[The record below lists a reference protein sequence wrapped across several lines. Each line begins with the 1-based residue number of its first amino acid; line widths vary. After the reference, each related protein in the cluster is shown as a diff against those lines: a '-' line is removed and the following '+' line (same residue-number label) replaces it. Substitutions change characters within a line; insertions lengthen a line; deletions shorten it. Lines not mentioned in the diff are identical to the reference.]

1 MNEENQVY
9 FVDSD
14 KLPEEALKRKHRLEQ
29 DPTFRTNHMEYMEGM
44 EVIQSDIKDKV
55 EEAMKAFGYDA
66 YTAGDVER
74 ALSHET
80 CSIEDFKALLSPA
93 AAPYLEVMA
102 RKAEEITKNHF
113 GNTVYIFTP
122 LYIANYCQNYCIY
135 CGFNCYNNIRRKKLT
150 FEEIEHEM
158 QVIAKTGMEEILI
171 LTGESRAY
179 SDVKYIGEAVK
190 IARKYFRNI
199 GIEIYPVNVDEY
211 KYLHE
216 CGVDYVTVFQE
227 TYNTDKYET
236 LHLMGHKRVWPY
248 RFDAQERALM
258 GGMRGAG
265 FSALLGLDDFRKD
278 ALATALHVY
287 YINRKYPYAEL
298 SLSCPRLRPIVNNDK
313 INPRDV
319 GEKEL
324 CQVLCAYR
332 IFLQFAGITVSSRES
347 AAFRNGITKI
357 CATKVSAGVSTGIGD
372 HEEKYEGKEDADV
385 GDEQFEI
392 NDGRSFASMYKD
404 MEKGGL
410 QPVLND
416 YIYV

>member
-44 EVIQSDIKDKV
+44 EVIRSDIKDKV
-55 EEAMKAFGYDA
+55 EEAMKAFDYDA

-190 IARKYFRNI
+190 IARKYFPEI
-199 GIEIYPVNVDEY
+199 SVLKIYPVKCKMSINIFM
-211 KYLHE
+211 K
-216 CGVDYVTVFQE
+216 CGVDYVKRYSRKPT
-227 TYNTDKYET
+227 NTDKYET

-248 RFDAQERALM
+248 
-258 GGMRGAG
+258 
-265 FSALLGLDDFRKD
+265 LL
-278 ALATALHVY
+278 
-287 YINRKYPYAEL
+287 
-298 SLSCPRLRPIVNNDK
+298 
-313 INPRDV
+313 
-319 GEKEL
+319 
-324 CQVLCAYR
+324 
-332 IFLQFAGITVSSRES
+332 
-347 AAFRNGITKI
+347 
-357 CATKVSAGVSTGIGD
+357 
-372 HEEKYEGKEDADV
+372 
-385 GDEQFEI
+385 
-392 NDGRSFASMYKD
+392 
-404 MEKGGL
+404 
-410 QPVLND
+410 
-416 YIYV
+416 